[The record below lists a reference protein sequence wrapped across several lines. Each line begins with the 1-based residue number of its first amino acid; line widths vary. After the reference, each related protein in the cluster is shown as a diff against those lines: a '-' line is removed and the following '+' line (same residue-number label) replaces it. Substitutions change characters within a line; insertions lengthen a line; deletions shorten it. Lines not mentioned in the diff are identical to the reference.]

1 MSQQDMSSAIRKF
14 GVWAGVRH
22 LKNRGVPFDDAYRA
36 VFGRNPR
43 L

>member
-1 MSQQDMSSAIRKF
+1 MSKEDMSVVIRKY
-14 GVWAGVRH
+14 GAWSGVRH
-22 LKNRGVPFDDAYRA
+22 LRNRGVPFDDAYRA